1 MKRILNKL
9 FRSSGATGCFG
20 VLYFDGLSWYGVVYS
35 SHSYVHWPGS
45 SQDESVPDEL
55 MEWLKGNGVKH
66 VRLLLSTEV
75 QLLDFAVPE
84 KMGYEETAMLLSN
97 ELSIITGEDSE
108 DIICSAVSSLNLGM
122 KDHYLLVGSF
132 HKSTVDGFRRK
143 LEEAGFLFDGIGC
156 LELSFFA
163 YCSNKYN
170 INYDSFI
177 VFGESHSF
185 ALPGN
190 QHLKR
195 VGPMSLPGGR
205 RNAELDY
212 SGWLLKVEKRL
223 RNLNECSAVY
233 CLIVNPESRALQNG
247 LEELLSE
254 DSVTLVD
261 YTDIREK
268 LSHLSTHTK
277 VNCFSSPLSIVN
289 DKVPRKLFSHLFIIV
304 PVLIT
309 LLVPFLYWGAAEYSF
324 SQKMRK
330 LDQTIAQYI
339 PLEKSLNKAKQER
352 KKIQAVM
359 AGVRAEKAALL
370 ARRRPL
376 HAFIHMA
383 YFFSKFGGHI
393 VKLNYLGDTGRQ
405 SLRIKGV
412 YIDPERRVEMKSR
425 LDEFVKTKQL
435 KIVQDN
441 FSGEFDRHG
450 KYVLV
455 LDMIIDYKE
464 LN

>member
-1 MKRILNKL
+1 
-9 FRSSGATGCFG
+9 
-20 VLYFDGLSWYGVVYS
+20 
-35 SHSYVHWPGS
+35 
-45 SQDESVPDEL
+45 
-55 MEWLKGNGVKH
+55 
-66 VRLLLSTEV
+66 
-75 QLLDFAVPE
+75 
-84 KMGYEETAMLLSN
+84 
-97 ELSIITGEDSE
+97 
-108 DIICSAVSSLNLGM
+108 
-122 KDHYLLVGSF
+122 
-132 HKSTVDGFRRK
+132 
-143 LEEAGFLFDGIGC
+143 
-156 LELSFFA
+156 
-163 YCSNKYN
+163 
-170 INYDSFI
+170 
-177 VFGESHSF
+177 
-185 ALPGN
+185 
-190 QHLKR
+190 
-195 VGPMSLPGGR
+195 
-205 RNAELDY
+205 
-212 SGWLLKVEKRL
+212 
-223 RNLNECSAVY
+223 
-233 CLIVNPESRALQNG
+233 LQNG
-247 LEELLSE
+247 LDELLSE
-254 DSVTLVD
+254 DSGTLVD